1 MAMQKRN
8 PESEPTEE
16 TAASGGQQGTPEAAA
31 SALQTQTPDDD
42 AQSDSALDR
51 TDAVLEQEGVAD
63 ETEQRKLNQDVA
75 VEDAG
80 PCKKH
85 VKVTIPREDIEAQYD
100 EAFSE
105 MVETATVP
113 GFRPGHAPRRLIERR
128 YRKEVAD
135 QVKASLL
142 MASMQQLVEEHDLE
156 PISEPE
162 IDPLA
167 IDLPDEGVLEYE
179 FDVEVRPQFDVP
191 DYKGLT
197 IKRPVREITEKDVDR
212 QLERVLSD
220 HGQLVPHD
228 GPANPGDFVVADIV
242 FRDGDAELKRSEE
255 LSLRLQ
261 PVLRF
266 RDGNIEG
273 FDKGMKGVEAGESRT
288 LAVTISEQAG
298 NPAMRGRT
306 IDAVFEVKDVKR
318 LQLPE
323 LTPAFL
329 DRFGVSSEEEMR
341 GALRNALER
350 RLEYE
355 QRGSARR
362 QVLDQ
367 LTDAANW
374 DLPEG
379 MVRRQAR
386 VALSHR
392 VLEMRRAGFS
402 EGEIRAREAELWQNS
417 IASTKQALTEHFLLD
432 KVAELEK
439 LDVAPDEIEAEI
451 RLLAY
456 QSGESPRRVR
466 ARLQKENML
475 DDLSTQLLERKAL
488 DQILEYATYEDVPLE
503 GQEDVDVEAVAEH
516 AGGPEPEED
525 EEEDTEQTE
534 EEST

>member
-1 MAMQKRN
+1 MAVQKRN
-8 PESEPTEE
+8 PQSSESDEAAVQEESAPEGAAAAVETEPPDDAPRADESGAEVSEGAGEQESEK
-16 TAASGGQQGTPEAAA
+16 
-31 SALQTQTPDDD
+31 
-42 AQSDSALDR
+42 
-51 TDAVLEQEGVAD
+51 
-63 ETEQRKLNQDVA
+63 RKLNQVVA
-75 VEDAG
+75 VEDVG

-85 VKVTIPREDIEAQYD
+85 VKVTVPREDIDAQYD

-142 MASMQQLVEEHDLE
+142 MASMEQLVEEHELE

-167 IDLPDEGVLEYE
+167 IELPDEGSLEYE
-179 FDVEVRPQFDVP
+179 FDVEVRPEFEVP

-197 IKRPVREITEKDVDR
+197 IKRPMREITEKDVDR

-228 GPANPGDFVVADIV
+228 GPAKAGEFIVADIS
-242 FRDGDAELKRSEE
+242 FRDGDQEINRSEE

-266 RDGNIEG
+266 RDGNIEK
-273 FDKGMKGVEAGESRT
+273 FDKSMKGVQAGESRT
-288 LAVTISEQAG
+288 LAVRISDQAD
-298 NPAMRGRT
+298 NPALRGRT
-306 IDAVFEVKDVKR
+306 IDAVFDVKDVKR
-318 LQLPE
+318 LELPE

-329 DRFGVSSEEEMR
+329 DRFGVSSEQEMR
-341 GALRNALER
+341 DALRGALER

-355 QRGSARR
+355 QRRSARR

-367 LTDAANW
+367 LTDAAGW

-417 IASTKQALTEHFLLD
+417 IASTKQTLTEHFLLD
-432 KVAELEK
+432 KIAELEK
-439 LDVAPDEIEAEI
+439 LDVAPEEVEAEI

-466 ARLQKENML
+466 AKLQKENML
-475 DDLSTQLLERKAL
+475 EDLSTQILERKAL
-488 DQILEYATYEDVPLE
+488 DQILEYAKYEDVPLE
-503 GQEDVDVEAVAEH
+503 EEEDLNVEAVAEH
-516 AGGPEPEED
+516 AGGSEPEES
-525 EEEDTEQTE
+525 EEATTE
-534 EEST
+534 EEEESS